1 MLSYVEK
8 IEVSTDEIYFIG
20 TVPLDTIKNLVDLED
35 LPDYGKSDM
44 FDMEYFLNVTED
56 SYIKNQLTFK
66 ASDSPMI

>member
-1 MLSYVEK
+1 
-8 IEVSTDEIYFIG
+8 DEIYFIG

-35 LPDYGKSDM
+35 LPDDGKSDM